1 MAYTVNKT
9 DGSVFASVADGAIDT
24 TSSLV
29 LIGRNTTNY
38 GEYIAENF
46 VKSLENFAHTSAP
59 SNPLTGQ
66 LFFNKNDNALRVYNG
81 SDFERVSSVEVKST
95 AITTN
100 LTEGTMYFDT
110 KDDELK
116 VYANSSFRSAVIPG
130 GTITDIYSSDAN
142 AFNSSIYGAKI
153 ETLFLTDNSAK
164 VRPVIAVKYYGNG
177 STNPGTKDYGDGNST
192 IMAIFSDHAAFSL
205 NSTDPRY
212 AEYVS
217 ATGIGGGSAVVNSG
231 ITLRSEYSNN
241 PNARSDTASLAN
253 IAYAVDLSDPSPV
266 ATASGRVAGKDLF
279 RNNTNV
285 VPDTDGAYTLGAT
298 GTRFSYAYLDAL
310 NVGPSGSTASGIFA
324 NGTAVDIGTSSAR
337 FNNAFF
343 NNIDVSGNVV
353 FGAGS
358 QNIGSSVAPA
368 ENLFAGNATLSG
380 TVIVSSAPAASTHA
394 TNKTYVD
401 TEITSAT
408 SATNVVRTTGTQ
420 AAIAGA
426 KTFTSLLTGSSGVSD
441 GTATL
446 SSGSLASAVNGTFS
460 GTVSAVTL
468 TASGT
473 VNFGT
478 LTDSGES
485 ISIAKFV
492 DEADGISSNDNDTS
506 IPTSAA
512 VKDYVDTNVTAQDLD
527 FQADSGGALSIDLDS
542 ETLDIA
548 GGTNITTVG
557 SGNQVTVNLDAT
569 LSGLTAV
576 TASGAITGGSL
587 TDGTLSINSGSISS
601 GVAASF
607 SGNVTANYFVG
618 TATQAQ
624 YADLAEVYKAD
635 REYGPGTVV
644 KIGGSEEI
652 THTTDAFDNDVFG
665 VISENPAYLMNAKA
679 EGLPVA
685 LTGRVK
691 VKVIGKI
698 SKGERLVSA
707 DMEGFAW
714 GIGSEEYDPRAVI
727 GRSLEDKDDGESGM
741 VEAVI
746 GVK

>member
-24 TSSLV
+24 SSSLT

-38 GEYIAENF
+38 GELIAENF
-46 VKSLENFAHTSAP
+46 IKQLENFAHTSAP
-59 SNPLTGQ
+59 SAPLTGQ

-95 AITTN
+95 AISTN

-110 KDDELK
+110 RDDELK
-116 VYANSSFRSAVIPG
+116 VYANSSFRSALIPG

-164 VRPVIAVKYYGNG
+164 IKPVIALKYYGNG

-231 ITLRSEYSNN
+231 ITLRSEYTNN

-253 IAYAVDLSDPSPV
+253 IAYAVDLSDPAPV
-266 ATASGRVAGKDLF
+266 ATAAGRIAGKDLF

-285 VPDTDGAYTLGAT
+285 VPDTDGAYTIGLT

-310 NVGPSGSTASGIFA
+310 DVGPGGSTGSGIFP
-324 NGTAVDIGTSSAR
+324 NGSAVDLGSSTKR
-337 FNNAFF
+337 FQDGFF
-343 NNIDVSGNVV
+343 VNLDVSGNVT
-353 FGAGS
+353 FGAGT
-358 QNIGSSVAPA
+358 QNFGTVSAPV
-368 ENLFAGNATLSG
+368 ENLFAANANISG
-380 TVIVSSAPAASTHA
+380 TAIVTSAPAAATHI

-401 TEITSAT
+401 SEITSAT

-446 SSGSLASAVNGTFS
+446 SGGSISSAVNGTFS
-460 GTVSAVTL
+460 GTVEATTL

-478 LTDSGES
+478 LKDSGEN

-527 FQADSGGALSIDLDS
+527 FQGDSGSSSVDLDS
-542 ETLDIA
+542 QSFDIA
-548 GGTNITTVG
+548 GGTNLTTAA
-557 SGNQVTVNLDAT
+557 SGQTLTVNMDTTLTGMTAAT
-569 LSGLTAV
+569 
-576 TASGAITGGSL
+576 
-587 TDGTLSINSGSISS
+587 
-601 GVAASF
+601 F
-607 SGNVTANYFVG
+607 SGNVTGNFFVG

-635 REYGPGTVV
+635 RDYAAGTVV
-644 KIGGSEEI
+644 KLGGSEEI

-665 VISENPAYLMNAKA
+665 VISENPAYLMNAEA

>member
-46 VKSLENFAHTSAP
+46 IRSLENFANTTAP
-59 SNPLTGQ
+59 SAPLTGQ

-95 AITTN
+95 ALSTN

-110 KDDELK
+110 RDDELK
-116 VYANSSFRSAVIPG
+116 VYANSSFRSALIPG

-153 ETLFLTDNSAK
+153 ETLFFTDNSAK
-164 VRPVIAVKYYGNG
+164 IKPVIALKYYGNG

-205 NSTDPRY
+205 NASDPRY
-212 AEYVS
+212 AEYT
-217 ATGIGGGSAVVNSG
+217 ANTGIGNGSAVVNSG
-231 ITLRSEYSNN
+231 ITLRKEYTNN
-241 PNARSDTASLAN
+241 PNAKSDTASLAN
-253 IAYAVDLSDPSPV
+253 IAYAVDLSDPAPV
-266 ATASGRVAGKDLF
+266 ATAAGRIAGKDLF

-285 VPDTDGAYTLGAT
+285 VPDTDGAYTLGLT

-310 NVGPSGSTASGIFA
+310 NVGPGGATASGIFA
-324 NGTAVDIGTSSAR
+324 NGTAVDLGTSSAR
-337 FNNAFF
+337 FNNAYL

-353 FGAGS
+353 FGAGT
-358 QNIGSSVAPA
+358 QNFGSISAPV
-368 ENLFAGNATLSG
+368 ENLFAANANISG
-380 TVIVSSAPAASTHA
+380 TAIVTSAPAAATHI

-401 TEITSAT
+401 SEITSAT

-420 AAIAGA
+420 SAIAGA
-426 KTFTSLLTGSSGVSD
+426 KTFTSLLTGSAGVSD
-441 GTATL
+441 ATATM
-446 SSGSLASAVNGTFS
+446 SSGSLTGVVNITAS
-460 GTVSAVTL
+460 GTVDSTTVTG
-468 TASGT
+468 AT

-478 LTDSGES
+478 LVDTGES
-485 ISIAKFV
+485 ISITKFV
-492 DEADGISSNDNDTS
+492 DEADGIGSNDNDTT

-527 FQADSGGALSIDLDS
+527 FQGDSGTGAVDLDS
-542 ETLDIA
+542 QTLDIA
-548 GGTNITTVG
+548 GGTNLTSVA
-557 SGNQVTVNLDAT
+557 SGQTLTVNLDTTLTGMTAAT
-569 LSGLTAV
+569 
-576 TASGAITGGSL
+576 
-587 TDGTLSINSGSISS
+587 
-601 GVAASF
+601 F
-607 SGNVTANYFVG
+607 SGNVTGNFFVG

-635 REYGPGTVV
+635 RDYAPGTVV
-644 KIGGSEEI
+644 KLGGSEEI
-652 THTTDAFDNDVFG
+652 THTTEAFDNDVFG
-665 VISENPAYLMNAKA
+665 VISENPAYLMNAEA

-691 VKVIGKI
+691 VKVIGKV

-741 VEAVI
+741 IEAVI